1 MIESE
6 SLTKLIASF
15 RSLPGVGTK
24 TATRYAYSVIEGSEQ
39 NASAF
44 AASIIEAKQN
54 VKFCRICGNYT
65 DNDVCEICATRKPT
79 TICVVAQPK
88 DIDPIE
94 NTGAFRG
101 TYHVLHG
108 VIDFQKGVRAEDLTI
123 KELVS
128 RIKEGKTEEVILATN
143 PDPQGELT
151 ASYLAATLKP
161 LGVKVTHLA
170 RGISI
175 NSEIE
180 YTDVNTLQ
188 HALDDRKPV

>member
-6 SLTKLIASF
+6 SLTRLIASF
-15 RSLPGVGTK
+15 RTLPGVGTK
-24 TATRYAYSVIEGSEQ
+24 TATRYAYNIIEGSEQ
-39 NASAF
+39 NAEAF
-44 AASIIEAKQN
+44 ATAILEAKKN
-54 VKFCRICGNYT
+54 VHFCRICGNYT
-65 DNDVCEICATRKPT
+65 DNDICEICATRKSK

-94 NTGAFRG
+94 NTGVFQG

-108 VIDFQKGVRAEDLTI
+108 VIDFQRGVRAEDLTI
-123 KELVS
+123 KELVN
-128 RIKEGKTEEVILATN
+128 RIQEGNTEEVILATN

-151 ASYLAATLKP
+151 GSYLAATLKP
-161 LGVKVTHLA
+161 LGVRVTHLA

>member
-6 SLTKLIASF
+6 SLTRLIAAF

-39 NASAF
+39 NAEAF
-44 AASIIEAKQN
+44 ASAIIEAKKN
-54 VKFCRICGNYT
+54 VHFCRICGNYT
-65 DNDVCEICATRKPT
+65 DNDVCEICSTRSSK

-108 VIDFQKGVRAEDLTI
+108 VIDFQKGVRAEDLTVR
-123 KELVS
+123 ELVD
-128 RIKEGKTEEVILATN
+128 RINRGETEEVILATN

-151 ASYLAATLKP
+151 GSYLAATLKP
-161 LGVKVTHLA
+161 LGVRVTHLA
-170 RGISI
+170 RGISV